1 MVAMQINLHQ
11 VTADYQAGPIR
22 SPEILKSISTTVKSG
37 SFTAVAGKTGSG
49 KSSLLKLMNGLLV
62 PVKGRV
68 SIGEIMI
75 TSENAKQSVKE
86 ARQKVGMVFQ
96 FPESQLFAE
105 TVEKD
110 IMFGPMN
117 FGVPEAEAKQ
127 IALEVIKRVGLDAS
141 LLSKSPFSLSGG
153 QKRYVAMAGI
163 LAMSPDILVL
173 DEPGAGLDPKGKKEV
188 MDLLHAWHKERGLTT
203 LLVTHDMDDVALYA
217 DEVIVMDGGRIV
229 FQDNPERLFA
239 DMAAIHQWGL
249 DLPQARKLQ
258 IRIEQEANV
267 TLSQICLTLA
277 QLADALIEAG
287 LA

>member
-1 MVAMQINLHQ
+1 M
-11 VTADYQAGPIR
+11 
-22 SPEILKSISTTVKSG
+22 
-37 SFTAVAGKTGSG
+37 
-49 KSSLLKLMNGLLV
+49 
-62 PVKGRV
+62 
-68 SIGEIMI
+68 
-75 TSENAKQSVKE
+75 
-86 ARQKVGMVFQ
+86 
-96 FPESQLFAE
+96 
-105 TVEKD
+105 D
-110 IMFGPMN
+110 I
-117 FGVPEAEAKQ
+117 
-127 IALEVIKRVGLDAS
+127 
-141 LLSKSPFSLSGG
+141 
-153 QKRYVAMAGI
+153 
-163 LAMSPDILVL
+163 
-173 DEPGAGLDPKGKKEV
+173 
-188 MDLLHAWHKERGLTT
+188 LHAWHKERGLTT